1 MYMNENMKG
10 PHTRFVFD
18 KLSNFFSV
26 MDATIIENK
35 NTAGTWVGIGEG
47 NLNSRLDVKTQ
58 GMLNWLSTTS
68 SRKKLTNFSVV
79 TEPSII
85 SCAMIPS
92 SVMIGRIENLLPR
105 TKHFL

>member
-1 MYMNENMKG
+1 MNENIKG
-10 PHTRFVFD
+10 PRTRFVFD
-18 KLSNFFSV
+18 KLPNFFSV
-26 MDATIIENK
+26 MDAAIIENK
-35 NTAGTWVGIGEG
+35 NTAGTWVGIGER

-68 SRKKLTNFSVV
+68 SRKNLTNFSVV

-92 SVMIGRIENLLPR
+92 SVMMGRIENLLPR